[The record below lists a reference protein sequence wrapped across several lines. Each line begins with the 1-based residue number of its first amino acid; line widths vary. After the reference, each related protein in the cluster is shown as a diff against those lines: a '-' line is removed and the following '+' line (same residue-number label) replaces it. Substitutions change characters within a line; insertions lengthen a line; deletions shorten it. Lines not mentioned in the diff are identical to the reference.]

1 MKAFDLLKDTD
12 QDVDLV
18 LVSNA
23 RIVRIFER
31 ITTYVKI
38 KEDRVLIG
46 ILLKTGRLFIDQFT
60 KYSIPFFTGVFKTH
74 SANVVGIFK
83 DFQASTRMLQ
93 VKKNQTEGR
102 KIYTTYFR
110 LYNI

>member
-1 MKAFDLLKDTD
+1 
-12 QDVDLV
+12 LV
-18 LVSNA
+18 LNA

-31 ITTYVKI
+31 ITNYVKF

-60 KYSIPFFTGVFKTH
+60 RHSIPFFTSIFKTH
-74 SANVVGIFK
+74 STSVVGVFK

-93 VKKNQTEGR
+93 VTKEND
-102 KIYTTYFR
+102 ILYCYISFVLYR
-110 LYNI
+110 LYVRM

>member
-1 MKAFDLLKDTD
+1 MLKDTD
-12 QDVDLV
+12 QDVDIV

-31 ITTYVKI
+31 ITNYVKT

-60 KYSIPFFTGVFKTH
+60 KHSIPFFTSVFKTH
-74 SANVVGIFK
+74 STSVVSVFK

-93 VKKNQTEGR
+93 VKKSD
-102 KIYTTYFR
+102 
-110 LYNI
+110 